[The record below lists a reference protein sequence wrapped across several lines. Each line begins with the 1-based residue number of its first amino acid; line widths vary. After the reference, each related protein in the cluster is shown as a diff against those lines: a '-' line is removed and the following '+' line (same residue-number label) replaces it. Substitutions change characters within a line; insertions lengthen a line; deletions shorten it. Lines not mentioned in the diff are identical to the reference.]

1 MSNGFVKVGRI
12 EDFPEGKLT
21 KVRVRGEE
29 VVLAKVDGRIHAIA
43 DSCTHRGAPLHEGQL
58 EGTIVTCPWHGGQF
72 DVTTGRVIS
81 PPPMKDAAPFDVNVK
96 GSDVLLRKR
105 ER

>member
-12 EDFPEGKLT
+12 DDFPEGKLT
-21 KVRVRGEE
+21 KVQVKGEE
-29 VVLAKVDGRIHAIA
+29 VALAKVDGRIHAIV

-72 DVTTGRVIS
+72 DVATGKAIS
-81 PPPMKDAAPFDVNVK
+81 PPPMKDAVAFDVDIN

>member
-12 EDFPEGKLT
+12 DDFPEGKLT
-21 KVRVRGEE
+21 KVQVKGEE
-29 VVLAKVDGRIHAIA
+29 VVLAKVDGRIHAIV

-72 DVTTGRVIS
+72 DVTSGKAIS
-81 PPPMKDAAPFDVNVK
+81 PPPMKDAVGFDVDIN

>member
-12 EDFPEGKLT
+12 QDFPEGKLT

-29 VVLAKVDGRIHAIA
+29 VVLAKVDERIHAIA

-58 EGTIVTCPWHGGQF
+58 EGIIVTCPWHGGQF
-72 DVTTGRVIS
+72 DVTTGRVMS
-81 PPPMKDAAPFDVNVK
+81 PPPMKDAAAFDVNVK